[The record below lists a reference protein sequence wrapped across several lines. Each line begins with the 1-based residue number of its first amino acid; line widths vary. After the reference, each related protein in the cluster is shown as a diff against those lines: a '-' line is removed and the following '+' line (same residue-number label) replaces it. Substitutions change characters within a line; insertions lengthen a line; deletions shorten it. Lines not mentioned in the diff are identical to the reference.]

1 MTELTIEQA
10 GALAP
15 LVTPS
20 QGKERVAAGALLIDV
35 RSAAGRAA
43 AGPLV
48 GAEVVAKDQVRQ
60 RFDLDS
66 PDRLAGLRSR
76 DTPIVVV
83 CGSVAG
89 SGPVAATLIDMG
101 FTDVVH
107 VDGGFPAWQ
116 DAGSPTGPS
125 AVG

>member
-1 MTELTIEQA
+1 MAELTIEQA
-10 GALAP
+10 GAPAP
-15 LVTPS
+15 LVTAA
-20 QGKERVAAGALLIDV
+20 QGVERVAAGALLIDV
-35 RSAAGRAA
+35 RSDAGRAA

-48 GAEVVAKDQVRQ
+48 GADVVAKDQVRQ
-60 RFDLDS
+60 RFGLDS
-66 PDRLAGLRSR
+66 PDRLAGLRSK

-89 SGPVAATLIDMG
+89 SGPVAAALTDLG

-116 DAGSPTGPS
+116 NAVSPTG
-125 AVG
+125 ATDVV